1 MTEATLTSDDRRE
14 RALPASP
21 PNDSL
26 TRNRR
31 ILVTIGVMLALLLAA
46 LDSTI
51 VGTALPR
58 IVADLHGLDEFAWV
72 VTAYLVAQT
81 AMTPVAGKL
90 GDLFGRKPLL
100 VGGMIGFV
108 LTSAICGLAQD
119 MGQLIA
125 FRAIQGIFGGVLIA
139 TVFASV
145 ADIYPPVARARMLGV
160 LGGVFGLASIIG
172 PTLGGYLTDNFSWR
186 WVFYANL
193 PVGAIALLFVFLTM
207 PRVRTFATWRSIDF
221 LGATA
226 LTGGLV
232 PLLIAFSITQ
242 NHAWTSPE
250 VLGFLAV
257 ATVVLVA
264 FFFIERRQADP
275 IVPFGLF
282 RNRTFAV
289 SVVASFVAGIGLFG
303 TVIFVPLIYQGV
315 LGTSATNS
323 GALLT
328 PFVGGLVVAS
338 VVGGQL
344 ITRMRHYRF
353 LGTAG
358 IAISVL
364 GLWLLS
370 QISPRSDSAEVVR
383 DLVIIGLGIG
393 TTIPLYLNAAQSA
406 VSDQLTGVVTSQITF
421 WRNVGATIGIA
432 VLGSVLSQQLPGQI
446 QAQTASR
453 NLPPQVLSGL
463 SQLGGNAQALFD
475 PARLATLP
483 AAVVEAIRAALANTL
498 HDLFIFAAIAVALSA
513 VVSVFL
519 DDAPIGA
526 RHEPAE
532 GVSVVALAD

>member
-1 MTEATLTSDDRRE
+1 
-14 RALPASP
+14 
-21 PNDSL
+21 
-26 TRNRR
+26 
-31 ILVTIGVMLALLLAA
+31 MLALLLAA